1 MNSLLFQEKA
11 LIEELEQVAA
21 ARNTSPEELLN
32 KAVSQFLYKVALEKM
47 KAETAA
53 FEHMHAQL
61 LTDYLGEHVAIHNG
75 QLVDHDRDLLAL
87 RKRIRQRFGRM
98 SILLREVTPERE
110 LPELLIRR
118 PRLIS
123 TSYETNV

>member
-1 MNSLLFQEKA
+1 MV
-11 LIEELEQVAA
+11 EELEQVAA
-21 ARNTSPEELLN
+21 AQNTSREELLN

-53 FEHMHAQL
+53 YERMHAQL
-61 LTDYLGEHVAIHNG
+61 ITEHLGEHVAIHNG
-75 QLVDHDRDLLAL
+75 QMVDHDSDLVAL

-98 SILLREVTPERE
+98 PILLREVTLERV

-118 PRLIS
+118 PKLIS
-123 TSYETNV
+123 TSYETTV